1 MTILDDKAAMTKLD
15 AEGMVRLIE
24 SFDEQITHGIEL
36 GARVDLSSIH
46 RDFTAIAVPGMGG
59 SAIGGD
65 LLAAA
70 LAPNCPVPVTVVR
83 GYHAPAWIGKQTL
96 VLASSY
102 SGNTHET
109 LSVLNAAVDAGA
121 QVIALTSG
129 GSLGEMAKQ
138 HGWPLVIVPG
148 GQPPRASLGFMF
160 VPLWMMA
167 HKLGLC
173 PSPEAELKELA
184 TLIRNHEAEMGL
196 GVHSDK
202 NYAKQL
208 AEKMFGHP
216 IYIYSV
222 DGPLT
227 PVSYRWRGQI
237 QENAKMLAGSHSFP
251 EFCHNEITG
260 YEKPQDY
267 VRDAI
272 AIVLRDPDE
281 VPQLQAQ
288 VDTSVDIMR
297 QAAREVIEIEGKGST
312 AMVRALG
319 LIYLGDWVSFYLA
332 MLNGVDPTSIKSIT
346 AIKAAINKAIGV

>member
-1 MTILDDKAAMTKLD
+1 MTILDDKAAMERLD

-24 SFDEQITHGIEL
+24 HFDEQITRGMEL
-36 GARVDLSSIH
+36 GAAVDLGSIR
-46 RDFTAIAVPGMGG
+46 RDYNAIAVPGMGG

-70 LAPNCPVPVTVVR
+70 LAPTSPVPVTVVR

-96 VLASSY
+96 VFASSY

-109 LSVLNAAVDAGA
+109 LSALGTAVEAGA

-129 GSLGEMAKQ
+129 GRLGELAKQ

-160 VPLWMMA
+160 VPLWMA
-167 HKLGLC
+167 VYRLDLC
-173 PSPEAELKELA
+173 LSPEAELKELA
-184 TLIRNHEAEMGL
+184 TLIRSHEAELGL
-196 GVHSDK
+196 SVHTSS

-208 AEKMFGHP
+208 AEKMIGHP
-216 IYIYSV
+216 LYIYSV

-260 YEKPQDY
+260 YEKPQEY
-267 VRDAI
+267 VSDAI

-281 VPQLQAQ
+281 VPQLRAQ
-288 VDTSVDIMR
+288 VDTSVDLMR
-297 QAAREVIEIEGKGST
+297 QAVKEVIEIEGKGST

-332 MLNGVDPTSIKSIT
+332 MLNGVDPTSITSIT
-346 AIKAAINKAIGV
+346 AIKAAINKAMG